1 MMKIFFILPIFFIL
15 SIPTK
20 AFSNTNL
27 RFEQNILKNDF
38 LELSLDNTW
47 ELYARIDSG
56 LNIITA
62 SLSQGFSNEIL
73 LTAEY
78 NASIF
83 NFLDKKLEDDV
94 KYAQL
99 SGAEIV
105 QQQYFLSA
113 NGSQAYGLHHKIL
126 SKGVKEN

>member
-1 MMKIFFILPIFFIL
+1 MKIIFILPIFFIL

-20 AFSNTNL
+20 AFANTNL

-99 SGAEIV
+99 SGAEIYNNNISYP
-105 QQQYFLSA
+105 QMDLKHMGYTIKFCR
-113 NGSQAYGLHHKIL
+113 
-126 SKGVKEN
+126 KE